1 MIAQSNKATIVRDA
15 ITMRED
21 GEFVTTSLTIA
32 QLVKAR
38 HATVLHMARKHIED
52 LSEFGEVE
60 FHSRPE
66 VAVLNEH
73 QAELLVTQMRPHTQK
88 RKQLA
93 QRFRDARSLIEAR
106 AMSFYPELA
115 RDLWSPA
122 GQDAARSAM
131 VAV

>member
-1 MIAQSNKATIVRDA
+1 MVPHTIVRDA
-15 ITMRED
+15 ITMRSD

-32 QLVKAR
+32 QLVDAR
-38 HATVLHMARKHIED
+38 HATVLHMAHKYIED

-60 FHSRPE
+60 FHARPE

-88 RKQLA
+88 RKLIA
-93 QRFRDARSLIEAR
+93 QRFRDARGKLVARTMSL
-106 AMSFYPELA
+106 YPDLA
-115 RDLWSPA
+115 HDLWSPQ
-122 GQDAARSAM
+122 GQEAARSAM

>member
-1 MIAQSNKATIVRDA
+1 MVPHTIVRDA

-66 VAVLNEH
+66 VAVLNEP
-73 QAELLVTQMRPHTQK
+73 QATLLVVHMRRHTQK
-88 RKQLA
+88 RKLIA
-93 QRFRDARSLIEAR
+93 QRFRDARGKLVARTMSL
-106 AMSFYPELA
+106 YPELA
-115 RDLWSPA
+115 RDLWSSQ
-122 GQDAARSAM
+122 GQEAARNAM
-131 VAV
+131 AAV